1 MERRIIRKI
10 LINILWIMGIVCI
23 ISLFIKNKTDEIFLK
38 KSEEADKFHS
48 YYNTLVK
55 WMELIQNNQKIADYF
70 KKEDVIAIY
79 GMGTIGEFISSEL
92 LKNNRNVICG
102 IDKNIAGKNMKTGLK
117 IYSIEDCQNIK
128 IDYIIISIPYLADE
142 IVPMLNKDN
151 SLRIVTIDEV
161 IDTLLMR

>member
-1 MERRIIRKI
+1 
-10 LINILWIMGIVCI
+10 
-23 ISLFIKNKTDEIFLK
+23 
-38 KSEEADKFHS
+38 
-48 YYNTLVK
+48 
-55 WMELIQNNQKIADYF
+55 MELIQNNQKIADYF

-117 IYSIEDCQNIK
+117 IYSMEDCQNIK